1 MMKGGKETCGM
12 DMENNIDQ
20 MELDMKATILSFRV

>member
-1 MMKGGKETCGM
+1 MEDGKEKCEK
-12 DMENNIDQ
+12 DKEHNNSQ